1 MARACLSRRRS
12 WAAKLE
18 PDVHLPGHWSVL
30 CGRQPLGHGLLD
42 RASLTYKPGSAYLG
56 QGFRIK
62 RLFDDHVG
70 TLRAID
76 PRTGKIVWDHKET
89 FPFWAGTLST
99 AGGLLFTGTSDGY
112 VKAFDAKTGKEL
124 WKFQTGSGIVSS
136 PVTWE
141 QDGEQYIGLASGY
154 GGAVPL
160 WGGDMAQL
168 TNQVN
173 QGGSFWVFKLPRC
186 SANQQISHSHPC
198 RLPLAF
204 ARADDIQGFLMMLT
218 LPRLA
223 LALGLAVAL
232 AHADEP
238 RPPAWRRKPWS
249 TAAASRQKRNAQG
262 PICAMPTSRRPI
274 WTGANLTGA
283 DLRRADLRMAN
294 LTGAILDGADLSG
307 ARINRGY
314 LAGASLKKPGWWAQ
328 IWSCRG

>member
-1 MARACLSRRRS
+1 MEPTPSNRPPLPEGGEAHGKSVFVSPPFLGGKNWNPMSYNPDTGLFYV
-12 WAAKLE
+12 AAN
-18 PDVHLPGHWSVL
+18 HWGMDYWTEQV
-30 CGRQPLGHGLLD
+30 
-42 RASLTYKPGSAYLG
+42 TYKPGSAYLG

-168 TNQVN
+168 TKQVN
-173 QGGSFWVFKLPRC
+173 QGGSFWVFKLPR
-186 SANQQISHSHPC
+186 
-198 RLPLAF
+198 R
-204 ARADDIQGFLMMLT
+204 AR
-218 LPRLA
+218 
-223 LALGLAVAL
+223 
-232 AHADEP
+232 
-238 RPPAWRRKPWS
+238 
-249 TAAASRQKRNAQG
+249 
-262 PICAMPTSRRPI
+262 
-274 WTGANLTGA
+274 
-283 DLRRADLRMAN
+283 
-294 LTGAILDGADLSG
+294 
-307 ARINRGY
+307 
-314 LAGASLKKPGWWAQ
+314 
-328 IWSCRG
+328 